1 LLARPAPGMSFALSL
16 PAPSNDSERS
26 QVPLRSSLLRSR
38 FGRRLLA
45 LFVGCAL
52 IPIGLLA
59 FLSVRHMTRQL
70 EHQSQTRLLQANRAL
85 ARAVFE
91 RLLLLEA
98 TLKSIPPR
106 AVAELI
112 AAPKAQVAGPA
123 GPSQSVPG
131 NQIQGAR
138 LDGRIVLGGV
148 IMDHAQKRPAR
159 RASAPPKDPE
169 ASRTIIAGLDLLARS
184 RYTAVEFFGD
194 DGKRVAIFGRL
205 EELPSLTAADSEDL
219 LAGDTRVLVRRAN
232 GTTRIYL
239 TLRLAPR
246 VGPTGMFVGEVSPDY
261 LWGTRDQ
268 TMPSPTTEMA
278 ALDEA
283 GHVLTGSTRFSGAAA
298 AQIRGLA
305 SHAASGALTSTIDG
319 HPYLSTYRP
328 VVLEDAFG
336 SPNWTLVLSEAQAT
350 VLGPMTDFTNTFFG
364 IVAGCT
370 LVVLLLG
377 VSQIRRS
384 LVPLVQLQDGT
395 RRIAR
400 QDFDWRVA
408 VSSRDEFAELAQS
421 FNTMADRLGRQFK
434 ALATAADIDRAV
446 LGAMDVSTIV
456 DAVLGRICDVYPCSA
471 ASLTLLPADR
481 GAGAVSWV
489 RRDSDA
495 GRRREAVRVGVS
507 AADLRALA
515 AGEIIELRAGDRVPS
530 YLRPLA
536 DRGIGAFVVLP
547 LSSQH
552 QLSGVLALGTFAD
565 THPTPDDLVQ
575 ARRLADQVAVA
586 LSNARMVEQVRVL
599 AYYDSLT
606 GLLNRPSYKDRLAH
620 ALADAKRE
628 RRLVAAFFID
638 LDNFGRINDTL
649 GHELGDQLLR
659 HVGERLRACCACADE
674 ESEHTLGAG
683 CPEVARLGGDE
694 FTVLLAGIVNPADAV
709 ALARR
714 ILSTLAPPIPLGTHE
729 LFITASI
736 GIAIYPG
743 DGEDVE
749 TLLTHADTAMY
760 EAKSQGGNGY
770 QVFSRAMNATAMQR
784 LTLENDLRRALER
797 EELVLHYQPIVRAD
811 NGRITAAEALVR
823 WQHPS
828 LGLLLPAEFISI
840 AEENGLIVP
849 LGEWVLRTACA
860 QNRAWQ
866 DAGFSPIRV
875 AVNLSSRQIRQGT
888 LATTVRSALDAA
900 GLEPRWL
907 GLELTESVLMDR
919 QHEAVAAL
927 HRLRALGVQLSID
940 DFGTGYSSLSYLK
953 HFPVDAL
960 KIDRTFVR
968 DLIAV
973 PDDAAITAAVIA
985 MAHALEL
992 KVVAEGV
999 ETQEHLAF
1007 LRGQGCD
1014 EVQGHLVGRAVPAER
1029 FAEWLARG
1037 QAGSRLTRR
1046 PRRAGRVM
1054 G

>member
-1 LLARPAPGMSFALSL
+1 
-16 PAPSNDSERS
+16 
-26 QVPLRSSLLRSR
+26 VPLRSSLLRSR

-52 IPIGLLA
+52 VPIGLLA

-70 EHQSQTRLLQANRAL
+70 EHQSRTRLLQANKAL

-106 AVAELI
+106 AVAELVASPKPLGLG
-112 AAPKAQVAGPA
+112 AAGS
-123 GPSQSVPG
+123 GGSVRPG
-131 NQIQGAR
+131 NQIQGDR
-138 LDGRIVLGGV
+138 RDGRIALGGV
-148 IMDHAQKRPAR
+148 IVDRGGKRSAR
-159 RASAPPKDPE
+159 RPGPPPKDPE
-169 ASRTIIAGLDLLARS
+169 ASSTIITGLDLLSRS
-184 RYTAVEFFGD
+184 RFTAVEFFGD
-194 DGKRVAIFGRL
+194 DGKRAAIFGRL
-205 EELPSLTAADSEDL
+205 EALPALTATDSEDL
-219 LAGDTRVLVRRAN
+219 MAGDTRVLAQRVN
-232 GTTRIYL
+232 GATRIYL
-239 TLRLAPR
+239 LLRLAPL
-246 VGPTGMFVGEVSPDY
+246 VGPTGTFVGEVSSDY

-278 ALDEA
+278 ALDDGGHMLA
-283 GHVLTGSTRFSGAAA
+283 GSGHLSGAAA
-298 AQIRGLA
+298 DQIRGLA
-305 SHAASGALTSTIDG
+305 NHAASGALTTMIDG
-319 HPYLSTYRP
+319 RPYLSTYWP

-336 SPNWTLVLSEAQAT
+336 GPNWTLVLSEAQAT
-350 VLGPMTDFTNTFFG
+350 VLGPMTDFTSTFLE
-364 IVAGCT
+364 IVAACT
-370 LVVLLLG
+370 LVVLLLS

-408 VSSRDEFAELAQS
+408 VSSRDEFAELAHS
-421 FNTMADRLGRQFK
+421 FNAMADRLGRQFK

-456 DAVLGRICDVYPCSA
+456 DAVLSRICDVYPCSA
-471 ASLTLLPADR
+471 ASVTLLPPDR
-481 GAGAVSWV
+481 GSAAVSWV
-489 RRDSDA
+489 RRDGDA
-495 GRRREAVRVGVS
+495 RRREAVRVEVS
-507 AADLRALA
+507 AADLRQLA
-515 AGEIIELRAGDRVPS
+515 GGDVIELQAGHRLPG
-530 YLRPLA
+530 YLRPIA
-536 DRGIGAFVVLP
+536 AQGIGAFVVLP
-547 LSSQH
+547 LCSH
-552 QLSGVLALGTFAD
+552 YQLSGVVALGTPAE
-565 THPTPDDLVQ
+565 THPTSDDLVQ

-599 AYYDSLT
+599 AYCDSLT

-659 HVGERLRACCACADE
+659 QVGERLRLCCARADE
-674 ESEHTLGAG
+674 ESEHTLGAT

-694 FTVLLAGIVNPADAV
+694 FTVLLGGIEHPDDAV

-714 ILSTLAPPIPLGTHE
+714 ILSTLAPPIPLGPHE

-760 EAKSQGGNGY
+760 EAKGQGGNGY
-770 QVFSRAMNATAMQR
+770 QVFSRAMSATAMQR

-811 NGRITAAEALVR
+811 NGAITGAEALVR

-828 LGLLLPAEFISI
+828 LGLLLPSEFIPI
-840 AEENGLIVP
+840 AEETGLIVP

-866 DAGFSPIRV
+866 DAGFPPIRV

-888 LATTVRSALDAA
+888 LATTVRAALSAA

-907 GLELTESVLMDR
+907 GLELTESALMER

-927 HRLRALGVQLSID
+927 HRLRALGLQLSID

-953 HFPVDAL
+953 HFPVDVL

-999 ETQEHLAF
+999 ETHEHLAF

-1014 EVQGHLVGRAVPAER
+1014 EVQGHLVGRAVAADR

-1037 QAGSRLTRR
+1037 RAGTRLRR
-1046 PRRAGRVM
+1046 LSHRGGRVM

>member
-1 LLARPAPGMSFALSL
+1 
-16 PAPSNDSERS
+16 
-26 QVPLRSSLLRSR
+26 
-38 FGRRLLA
+38 
-45 LFVGCAL
+45 
-52 IPIGLLA
+52 
-59 FLSVRHMTRQL
+59 MTSQL
-70 EHQSQTRLLQANRAL
+70 EHQSQARLLQANRAL

-106 AVAELI
+106 AVAELV
-112 AAPKAQVAGPA
+112 AAPKAPMEGPA
-123 GPSQSVPG
+123 VPNRPVRPG

-148 IMDHAQKRPAR
+148 VMDHDQKRPPR
-159 RASAPPKDPE
+159 RPAYPLKDPE
-169 ASRTIIAGLDLLARS
+169 ATGTIIAGLDLLARS
-184 RYTAVEFFGD
+184 RFTAVEFFGD
-194 DGKRVAIFGRL
+194 DGKRAAIFGQL

-219 LAGDTRVLVRRAN
+219 LAGDTRVLARRAN
-232 GTTRIYL
+232 GTTRVYL
-239 TLRLAPR
+239 MLRLASR

-278 ALDEA
+278 ALDES
-283 GHVLTGSTRFSGAAA
+283 GHLLTGSTRLSGAAA
-298 AQIRGLA
+298 TRIRSLA

-319 HPYLSTYRP
+319 RPYLSTYWP

-336 SPNWTLVLSEAQAT
+336 GPNWTVVLSEAQAT

-370 LVVLLLG
+370 LAVLLLS

-400 QDFDWRVA
+400 QDFDWRVT

-456 DAVLGRICDVYPCSA
+456 DAVLDRICDVYPCSV
-471 ASLTLLPADR
+471 ASVTLLPADR
-481 GAGAVSWV
+481 GTTAVSWV
-489 RRDSDA
+489 RGESD
-495 GRRREAVRVGVS
+495 GGWREAVRVDVS
-507 AADLRALA
+507 GADLRQLA
-515 AGEIIELRAGDRVPS
+515 GGDVIEVRAGDRVPG

-536 DRGIGAFVVLP
+536 DCGVGAFVVLP
-547 LSSQH
+547 LSSHQ
-552 QLSGVLALGTFAD
+552 QLSGVLALGTPGD
-565 THPTPDDLVQ
+565 THPTRDDLVQ

-606 GLLNRPSYKDRLAH
+606 GLLNRPSFKDRLAH
-620 ALADAKRE
+620 ALTDAKRE
-628 RRLVAAFFID
+628 RRMVAAFFID

-649 GHELGDQLLR
+649 GHELGDRLLR
-659 HVGERLRACCACADE
+659 HVGERLRACCARADE
-674 ESEHTLGAG
+674 ESEHTLGAA

-694 FTVLLAGIVNPADAV
+694 FTVLLPGIVNPGDAV

-714 ILSTLAPPIPLGTHE
+714 ILSTLTPPIPLGTHE
-729 LFITASI
+729 LFVTASI

-743 DGEDVE
+743 DGQDVE

-770 QVFSRAMNATAMQR
+770 QVFARAMNATAMQR

-811 NGRITAAEALVR
+811 NGRITAAEALIR
-823 WQHPS
+823 WHHPS
-828 LGLLLPAEFISI
+828 LGLLLPAEFIPI

-866 DAGFSPIRV
+866 DAGFPPIRV

-888 LATTVRSALDAA
+888 LATTVRAALEAA

-907 GLELTESVLMDR
+907 GLELTESVLMER

-927 HRLRALGVQLSID
+927 HRLRALGLQLSID

-953 HFPVDAL
+953 HFPVDTL

-968 DLIAV
+968 DLISV

-999 ETQEHLAF
+999 ETHEHLAF

-1014 EVQGHLVGRAVPAER
+1014 EVQGHLVGRPVPAER

-1037 QAGSRLTRR
+1037 QPGSRLSHRA
-1046 PRRAGRVM
+1046 RRAGRVM

>member
-1 LLARPAPGMSFALSL
+1 
-16 PAPSNDSERS
+16 
-26 QVPLRSSLLRSR
+26 
-38 FGRRLLA
+38 
-45 LFVGCAL
+45 
-52 IPIGLLA
+52 
-59 FLSVRHMTRQL
+59 MTSQL
-70 EHQSQTRLLQANRAL
+70 EHQSRARLLQANRAL

-106 AVAELI
+106 AVAELV
-112 AAPKAQVAGPA
+112 AAPQAQVAGPA
-123 GPSQSVPG
+123 RPGQSVRPG

-148 IMDHAQKRPAR
+148 VMDHAQKRPAR
-159 RASAPPKDPE
+159 HPAPIPKDPE

-184 RYTAVEFFGD
+184 RFTAVEFFGD
-194 DGKRVAIFGRL
+194 DGKRAAIFGRL
-205 EELPSLTAADSEDL
+205 EELPAPTATDSEDL
-219 LAGDTRVLVRRAN
+219 LAGDTRVLARRAN

-239 TLRLAPR
+239 MLRLAAR
-246 VGPTGMFVGEVSPDY
+246 VGPTGTFVGEVSPDY

-278 ALDEA
+278 ALDES
-283 GHVLTGSTRFSGAAA
+283 GHLLTGSTRLSGAAA

-305 SHAASGALTSTIDG
+305 SHAASGALTSMIDG
-319 HPYLSTYRP
+319 RPYLSTYWP

-336 SPNWTLVLSEAQAT
+336 GPNWTLVLSEAQAT
-350 VLGPMTDFTNTFFG
+350 VFGPMTDFTNTFVG

-370 LVVLLLG
+370 LAVLLLSI
-377 VSQIRRS
+377 SQIRRS

-408 VSSRDEFAELAQS
+408 VRSHDEFAELAQS

-446 LGAMDVSTIV
+446 LGARDVSTIV

-471 ASLTLLPADR
+471 ASITLLPADR
-481 GAGAVSWV
+481 GAGAVSWL
-489 RRDSDA
+489 RRDGDA
-495 GRRREAVRVGVS
+495 RRREAVRVDVS

-515 AGEIIELRAGDRVPS
+515 VGEIIELRAGDFVPG
-530 YLRPLA
+530 YLHPLT
-536 DRGIGAFVVLP
+536 DRGVAAFVVLP
-547 LSSQH
+547 LSSH
-552 QLSGVLALGTFAD
+552 DQLSGVLALGTAAD
-565 THPTPDDLVQ
+565 APPTPDDLVQ
-575 ARRLADQVAVA
+575 ARRLADQIAVA
-586 LSNARMVEQVRVL
+586 LSNARMVEQVRML

-659 HVGERLRACCACADE
+659 HVGERLRACCARADE
-674 ESEHTLGAG
+674 ESEHTLGAA

-729 LFITASI
+729 LFVTASI
-736 GIAIYPG
+736 GIAIYPS

-784 LTLENDLRRALER
+784 FTLENDLRRALER

-811 NGRITAAEALVR
+811 DGGITGAEALVR

-849 LGEWVLRTACA
+849 IGEWVLRTACA

-866 DAGFSPIRV
+866 DAGFSPMRV

-888 LATTVRSALDAA
+888 LATTVRAALNAA

-907 GLELTESVLMDR
+907 GLELTESVLMER

-953 HFPVDAL
+953 HFPVDTL

-968 DLIAV
+968 DLISV

-985 MAHALEL
+985 MAHALDL

-999 ETQEHLAF
+999 ETHEHLAF

-1014 EVQGHLVGRAVPAER
+1014 EVQGHLVGRAVPADR
-1029 FAEWLARG
+1029 FSEWLARG
-1037 QAGSRLTRR
+1037 QAGSRLS
-1046 PRRAGRVM
+1046 RRARRVGRVM

>member
-1 LLARPAPGMSFALSL
+1 M
-16 PAPSNDSERS
+16 
-26 QVPLRSSLLRSR
+26 PLRSSLLSSR

-52 IPIGLLA
+52 VPIALLA

-70 EHQSQTRLLQANRAL
+70 EHQNQTRLLQANKAL

-106 AVAELI
+106 AVAELVV
-112 AAPKAQVAGPA
+112 APNPA
-123 GPSQSVPG
+123 PRPRSTREETPTRPG

-138 LDGRIVLGGV
+138 TDGRIALGGIV
-148 IMDHAQKRPAR
+148 MDHARKRPVLR
-159 RASAPPKDPE
+159 PAPPAPKDPE

-184 RYTAVEFFGD
+184 RFAAVEFLCD
-194 DGKRVAIFGRL
+194 DGRRASVFGNL
-205 EELPSLTAADSEDL
+205 EQLPVLSAADSDDVL
-219 LAGDTRVLVRRAN
+219 GGDTRVLTQRAN
-232 GTTRIYL
+232 GATRIYL
-239 TLRLAPR
+239 VLRLVSPA
-246 VGPTGMFVGEVSPDY
+246 GPTGMFVGEVSPDY

-283 GHVLTGSTRFSGAAA
+283 GHVLVGSDHLHGAGAGE
-298 AQIRGLA
+298 IRALA
-305 SHAASGALTSTIDG
+305 SHAATGAFTSTIEG
-319 HPYLSTYRP
+319 RPYLSTYWP
-328 VVLEDAFG
+328 VVLQDAFG
-336 SPNWTLVLSEAQAT
+336 APNWTLVLSESQAT
-350 VLGPMTDFTNTFFG
+350 VLGPMTDFTNTFLA
-364 IVAGCT
+364 IVAACT
-370 LVVLLLG
+370 LAVLVLS

-395 RRIAR
+395 RRIAL

-408 VSSRDEFAELAQS
+408 VTSRDEFAELAHS
-421 FNTMADRLGRQFK
+421 FNAMAVRLGRQFK

-446 LGAMDVSTIV
+446 LGAMDASTIV
-456 DAVLGRICDVYPCSA
+456 DAVLSRIRDVYPCDTA
-471 ASLTLLPADR
+471 GVILLPPDR
-481 GAGAVSWV
+481 GTSAVGWV
-489 RRDSDA
+489 RREGDGA
-495 GRRREAVRVGVS
+495 RREAVRVDVS
-507 AADLRALA
+507 ADDLRQLA
-515 AGEIIELRAGDRVPS
+515 RGEVIEVRSGERVPR
-530 YLRPLA
+530 YLRPIA
-536 DRGIGAFVVLP
+536 ERGATSFVVLP
-547 LSSQH
+547 LSSHH
-552 QLSGVLALGTFAD
+552 QLSAVLALGTAGEVA
-565 THPTPDDLVQ
+565 TTPDDLMQV
-575 ARRLADQVAVA
+575 RRLADQVAVA
-586 LSNARMVEQVRVL
+586 LSNARMVEQVRML

-620 ALADAKRE
+620 ALQDAKRE
-628 RRLVAAFFID
+628 RRKVAAFFID

-659 HVGERLRACCACADE
+659 HVGERLRACCALADE
-674 ESEHTLGAG
+674 ESDHTLGAA

-694 FTVLLAGIVNPADAV
+694 FTVLLAGIENPDDAV

-714 ILSTLAPPIPLGTHE
+714 ILSAFAPPIPLGTHE
-729 LFITASI
+729 LFVTASV
-736 GIAIYPG
+736 GIAVYPT

-770 QVFSRAMNATAMQR
+770 QVFARAMNATAMQR
-784 LTLENDLRRALER
+784 LTLESDLRRALER
-797 EELVLHYQPIVRAD
+797 DELVLHYQPIVRAD
-811 NGRITAAEALVR
+811 TGAMTAAEALVR

-828 LGLLLPAEFISI
+828 LGLLLPSEFISI

-866 DAGFSPIRV
+866 DAGFAPIRIS
-875 AVNLSSRQIRQGT
+875 VNLSSRQIRQGT
-888 LATTVRSALDAA
+888 LSSTVRGALDAA

-907 GLELTESVLMDR
+907 GLELTESVLMER

-927 HRLRALGVQLSID
+927 HRLRALGVQLAID

-953 HFPVDAL
+953 HFPVDCL

-968 DLIAV
+968 DLISI

-985 MAHALEL
+985 MAHALDL
-992 KVVAEGV
+992 KVIAEGV
-999 ETQEHLAF
+999 ETHEHLAF

-1014 EVQGHLVGRAVPAER
+1014 EVQGHLVGRAVPADR

-1037 QAGSRLTRR
+1037 RPGTRLTRR
-1046 PRRAGRVM
+1046 AYRASRVA